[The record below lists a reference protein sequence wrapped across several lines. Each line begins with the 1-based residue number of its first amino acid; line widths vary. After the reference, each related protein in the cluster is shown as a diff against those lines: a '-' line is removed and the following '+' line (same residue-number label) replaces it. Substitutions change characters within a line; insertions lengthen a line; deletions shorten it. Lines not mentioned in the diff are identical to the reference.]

1 MSAATHSKL
10 RKALDETG
18 TQVVTCMI
26 NRWTVKMNG
35 AGGYI
40 TIEISHER
48 GVQRTVRRTAES
60 SGREALEN

>member
-10 RKALDETG
+10 RKALDGTS

-35 AGGYI
+35 VEGYI
-40 TIEISHER
+40 TIEILQGR
-48 GVQRTVRRTAES
+48 GEK
-60 SGREALEN
+60 EEEKKK